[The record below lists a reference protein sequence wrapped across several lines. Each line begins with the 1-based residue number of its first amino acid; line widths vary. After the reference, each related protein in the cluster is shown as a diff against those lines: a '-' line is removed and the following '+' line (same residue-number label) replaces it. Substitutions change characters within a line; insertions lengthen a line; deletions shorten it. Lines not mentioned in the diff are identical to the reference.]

1 MDIEKLNR
9 LYFIYTE
16 YWMMLWDNF
25 MDDHKRE
32 VYSNKYHK
40 YWSISMDEWYKKIN
54 QNKDDIR

>member
-54 QNKDDIR
+54 QKQR